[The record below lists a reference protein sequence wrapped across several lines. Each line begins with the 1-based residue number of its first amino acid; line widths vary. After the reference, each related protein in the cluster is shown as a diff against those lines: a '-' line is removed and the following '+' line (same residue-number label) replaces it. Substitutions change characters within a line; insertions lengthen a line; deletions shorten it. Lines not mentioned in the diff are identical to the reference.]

1 MSTSEKSVSI
11 LKEIEPGTI
20 ESILKRDRF
29 LVITGIVV
37 ITILSWAY
45 MLHLHMQMM
54 HMDMSIEIAMPNL
67 QPWDQADFA
76 LNFLMWAIMMVA
88 MMTPSAAP
96 TLLVFASVNRRRS
109 LNNAPFVPT
118 GVFLSG
124 YIFIWTIFSAVA
136 TLVQWFLHKMALLS
150 PMLEST
156 SDLLGG
162 LILIGAGIY
171 QWTSL
176 KNVCLAHCRSPLDFL
191 MHEWQ
196 EGISGAFMMGVKHG
210 IYCVGCCWILMGLL
224 FVAGVMNLLWVA
236 IIAGFILIEKVVRGG
251 VWVGKIAGMI
261 LVAFGI
267 LILSGM
273 II

>member
-1 MSTSEKSVSI
+1 MNTSEKSVST
-11 LKEIEPGTI
+11 LKEIESGTI
-20 ESILKRDRF
+20 EPILRRDRF
-29 LVITGIVV
+29 LVITGLVV
-37 ITILSWAY
+37 LTILAWAY
-45 MLHLHMQMM
+45 MLYLHMYMM
-54 HMDMSIEIAMPNL
+54 HMDMSIEMAMPNL
-67 QPWDQADFA
+67 QPWGQMELILTFV
-76 LNFLMWAIMMVA
+76 MWAVMMVA
-88 MMTPSAAP
+88 MMIPSAAP
-96 TLLVFASVNRRRS
+96 ILLVFASVNRRRR
-109 LNNAPFVPT
+109 LMNAPFVPT

-136 TLVQWFLHKMALLS
+136 TLVQWFLHRMALLS

-196 EGISGAFMMGVKHG
+196 EGISGAFLMGVKHG

-251 VWVGKIAGMI
+251 VWIGKIAGMI